1 MQSRGTG
8 KVFSGFWSWVVLL
21 FCLSLGSALVFA
33 QDNSRAEA
41 LTLEQQGENA
51 QAEQVWKA
59 IADANPENPE
69 PFAHMGLLEARQE
82 NYAAAIENYRRAL
95 KLAPSMQGLE
105 MNLGLAYF
113 KANQFPGAIKAFS
126 AALKEENPAS
136 PAAQRLVILLGMA
149 HYAMGDYFVA
159 IPYLQRAAKEDPQ
172 SLPLRLTLAHSC
184 LWSKQYDCVMEVD
197 KEILALN
204 ADSAEAD
211 MLVGEALDEKG
222 DDAGAIEQ
230 FRNAAKAEPKE
241 ANVHFGLG
249 YLLWKEQH
257 FDEAARE
264 FQAELDNDAADQRAR
279 AYLGDS
285 LVELNQYEQAQPEL
299 EAASKD
305 SSASNMA
312 MVHRDLGVVYAEDG
326 RKEEAANELL
336 KAIALDPKDV
346 SPHWRL
352 GKLYQSMGKKDEARA
367 EFAIA
372 SAMNKENS
380 RPLTQ
385 ELGGDQPKTQ
395 P

>member
-1 MQSRGTG
+1 MFSRLRRC
-8 KVFSGFWSWVVLL
+8 VFLVVFVALRN
-21 FCLSLGSALVFA
+21 ALVFA
-33 QDNSRAEA
+33 QEDPRAKA
-41 LTLEQQGENA
+41 LALEQQGQNA
-51 QAEQVWKA
+51 QAEQVWSS
-59 IADANPENPE
+59 IAETNPGNPE
-69 PFAHMGLLEARQE
+69 PFAHLGLLEARQE
-82 NYAAAIENYRRAL
+82 NYAAAIENYRKAL
-95 KLAPSMQGLE
+95 TLAPSMQGLE
-105 MNLGLAYF
+105 MDLGLAYF
-113 KANQFPGAIKAFS
+113 KANQFPDAIRAFS
-126 AALKEENPAS
+126 AALKEEHPAS
-136 PAAQRLVILLGMA
+136 RAAQRLIILLGMA

-159 IPYLQRAAKEDPQ
+159 IPYLQRAAQDDPQ

-197 KEILALN
+197 KQILALN

-230 FRNAAKAEPKE
+230 FRNAAKADPKQP
-241 ANVHFGLG
+241 NVHFGLG

-257 FDEAARE
+257 FDEAAKE
-264 FQAELDNDAADQRAR
+264 FQAELGNDPADQRAR

-299 EAASKD
+299 ETAAGD
-305 SSASNMA
+305 SSATNMA
-312 MVHRDLGVVYAEDG
+312 MVHRDLGVVYAEAG
-326 RKEEAANELL
+326 RKEEAANELV

-352 GKLYQSMGKKDEARA
+352 GKLYQSMGKKAEARE

-385 ELGGDQPKTQ
+385 EMGGDRPKTQ

>member
-1 MQSRGTG
+1 
-8 KVFSGFWSWVVLL
+8 LL
-21 FCLSLGSALVFA
+21 LLCFPLGSAFVLA
-33 QDNSRAEA
+33 QGNPRTEA
-41 LTLEQQGENA
+41 LALEQQGQNA
-51 QAEQVWKA
+51 QAEQAWKA
-59 IADANPENPE
+59 IAEADPANPE
-69 PFAHMGLLEARQE
+69 PFAHLGLLEARQE

-95 KLAPSMQGLE
+95 KLAPSMPGLE
-105 MNLGLAYF
+105 MNLGLACF
-113 KANQFPGAIKAFS
+113 KAEQFPDAIKAFS
-126 AALKEENPAS
+126 AELRRQPPNS

-159 IPYLQRAAKEDPQ
+159 VPYLQRAAKDDPQ
-172 SLPLRLTLAHSC
+172 SLELRLTLAHSC

-197 KEILALN
+197 KQILALN

-230 FRNAAKAEPKE
+230 FRNAAKANSKE
-241 ANVHFGLG
+241 LNVHFGLG
-249 YLLWKEQH
+249 YLLWKEH
-257 FDEAARE
+257 NFDEAAKE
-264 FQAELDNDAADQRAR
+264 FQAELANDAADQRSR

-285 LVELNQYEQAQPEL
+285 LVELNQYQQAQPQL
-299 EAASKD
+299 ETAAKD
-305 SSASNMA
+305 ASITAMA

-326 RKEEAANELL
+326 RKEDAARELL
-336 KAIALDPKDV
+336 QAIALDPKDV

-352 GKLYQSMGKKDEARA
+352 GKLYQSMGKKDEAKE

-385 ELGGDQPKTQ
+385 EMGGDHPKTQ

>member
-1 MQSRGTG
+1 
-8 KVFSGFWSWVVLL
+8 
-21 FCLSLGSALVFA
+21 
-33 QDNSRAEA
+33 
-41 LTLEQQGENA
+41 
-51 QAEQVWKA
+51 
-59 IADANPENPE
+59 
-69 PFAHMGLLEARQE
+69 
-82 NYAAAIENYRRAL
+82 
-95 KLAPSMQGLE
+95 MQGLE

-113 KANQFPGAIKAFS
+113 KANQFPDAIKTFS
-126 AALKEENPAS
+126 DEIKREPPNS
-136 PAAQRLVILLGMA
+136 PTAQRLTILLGMS

-184 LWSKQYDCVMEVD
+184 LWSKQYDCVMEAY

-204 ADSAEAD
+204 AESAEAD
-211 MLVGEALDEKG
+211 MLAGEALDAKG

-230 FRNAAKAEPKE
+230 FRAAATANPKE
-241 ANVHFGLG
+241 PNVHFGLG

-257 FDEAARE
+257 FAEAAKE
-264 FQAELDNDAADQRAR
+264 FQAELDNDPADQRAR

-299 EAASKD
+299 EKAATD
-305 SSASNMA
+305 SQTAAMA
-312 MVHRDLGVVYAEDG
+312 MVHRDLGVIYAEAG

-352 GKLYQSMGKKDEARA
+352 GRLYQSMGKKDEARE

-385 ELGGDQPKTQ
+385 EIGEDRPKPQP
-395 P
+395 

>member
-1 MQSRGTG
+1 
-8 KVFSGFWSWVVLL
+8 L
-21 FCLSLGSALVFA
+21 LGSVFGFA

-41 LTLEQQGENA
+41 LALEQQGQNA

-59 IADANPENPE
+59 IAETNPGNPE

-82 NYAAAIENYRRAL
+82 NYAAAIENYRLAL

-113 KANQFPGAIKAFS
+113 KANQFPDAIKVFS
-126 AALKEENPAS
+126 AALKAERPAS
-136 PAAQRLVILLGMA
+136 PAAQRLMILLGMA

-159 IPYLQRAAKEDPQ
+159 IPYLQRAARDDPQ
-172 SLPLRLTLAHSC
+172 SLQLRLTLAHSC
-184 LWSKQYDCVMEVD
+184 LWSRQYDCVMEVD

-222 DDAGAIEQ
+222 EDAGAIEQ
-230 FRNAAKAEPKE
+230 FRNAAKADPKQP
-241 ANVHFGLG
+241 NVHFGLG
-249 YLLWKEQH
+249 YLLWKEHH
-257 FDEAARE
+257 FDEAAKE
-264 FQAELDNDAADQRAR
+264 FQAELGNDSADQRTR

-299 EAASKD
+299 KTAAND
-305 SSASNMA
+305 ASTTTMA
-312 MVHRDLGVVYAEDG
+312 MVHRDLGVVYGEAG

-336 KAIALDPKDV
+336 QAIVLDPKDV

-352 GKLYQSMGKKDEARA
+352 GKLYRSMGKKEEAEA
-367 EFAIA
+367 EFATA
-372 SAMNKENS
+372 RAMTKES
-380 RPLTQ
+380 DKPLAQ
-385 ELGGDQPKTQ
+385 EIGGDRPKTQ

>member
-1 MQSRGTG
+1 
-8 KVFSGFWSWVVLL
+8 
-21 FCLSLGSALVFA
+21 
-33 QDNSRAEA
+33 
-41 LTLEQQGENA
+41 
-51 QAEQVWKA
+51 
-59 IADANPENPE
+59 
-69 PFAHMGLLEARQE
+69 
-82 NYAAAIENYRRAL
+82 
-95 KLAPSMQGLE
+95 

-113 KANQFPGAIKAFS
+113 KANQFPDAIKAFS
-126 AALKEENPAS
+126 AALKEQPGNS
-136 PAAQRLVILLGMA
+136 TGAQRLVILLGMA

-159 IPYLQRAAKEDPQ
+159 IPYLQQAAKDDPQ

-230 FRNAAKAEPKE
+230 FRSAAKADPKQP
-241 ANVHFGLG
+241 NVHFGLG
-249 YLLWKEQH
+249 YLLWKEHH
-257 FDEAARE
+257 FDEAAKE
-264 FQAELDNDAADQRAR
+264 FQVELGNDSSDQRTR

-299 EAASKD
+299 EIAVKDASTTK
-305 SSASNMA
+305 MA
-312 MVHRDLGVVYAEDG
+312 MVHRDLGVVYAEGG
-326 RKEEAANELL
+326 RKEDAANELL
-336 KAIALDPKDV
+336 QAIALDPKDV

-352 GKLYQSMGKKDEARA
+352 GKLYRSMGKKEQAEA

-372 SAMNKENS
+372 SAMAQENS

-385 ELGGDQPKTQ
+385 EIGGDHQKTQ

>member
-1 MQSRGTG
+1 
-8 KVFSGFWSWVVLL
+8 
-21 FCLSLGSALVFA
+21 
-33 QDNSRAEA
+33 
-41 LTLEQQGENA
+41 
-51 QAEQVWKA
+51 
-59 IADANPENPE
+59 
-69 PFAHMGLLEARQE
+69 
-82 NYAAAIENYRRAL
+82 
-95 KLAPSMQGLE
+95 LAPSMQGLE

-113 KANQFPGAIKAFS
+113 KADQFPDAIKAFS
-126 AALKEENPAS
+126 AALKEQRPDS
-136 PAAQRLVILLGMA
+136 PATQRLIILLGMA

-184 LWSKQYDCVMEVD
+184 LWSKQYDCVLEVD
-197 KEILALN
+197 KEILTLN

-230 FRNAAKAEPKE
+230 FRNAAKANPKE
-241 ANVHFGLG
+241 PNVHFGLG
-249 YLLWKEQH
+249 YLLWKQHH
-257 FDEAARE
+257 FDEAAKE
-264 FQAELDNDAADQRAR
+264 FQAELENDSADQRAR

-285 LVELNQYEQAQPEL
+285 LVEMNQYEEAQPEL
-299 EAASKD
+299 ETAAKD
-305 SSASNMA
+305 ASTTTMA
-312 MVHRDLGVVYAEDG
+312 MVHRDLGVVYAEAG

-336 KAIALDPKDV
+336 EAIALDPKDV

-352 GKLYQSMGKKDEARA
+352 GKLYQSMGKKDEAKE

-372 SAMNKENS
+372 SAMNQENS

-385 ELGGDQPKTQ
+385 EIGGGPPKTQ